1 MSSRISGMV
10 KVRKEKTSD
19 SEMAPGRILETTD
32 SVTGVLRVSL
42 SSYHLLQRQCRI
54 RVDVD
59 LRDGGE

>member
-1 MSSRISGMV
+1 MV

-54 RVDVD
+54 RVNVD